1 MGVEVVMLEKFEQ
14 HVKGFVCSDILSSK
28 ELKANFALGLAGE
41 SGEVVDLIKK
51 DLYHGKDIDRVK
63 LIKELGDVAWYWV
76 ALCQQ
81 YAISPSEVMQVN
93 IEKLQQ
99 RHGGTSFDR
108 SRSEF
113 GKESENEQ

>member
-1 MGVEVVMLEKFEQ
+1 MLERFED
-14 HVKGFVCSDILSSK
+14 HVRGFAQSDVLSLD

-81 YAISPSEVMQVN
+81 YSIHPSEVMQIN
-93 IEKLQQ
+93 IEKLQH

-113 GKESENEQ
+113 GKESKNEQR